1 MILLLFT
8 MLLEYLLFTFCL
20 NCYTC
25 IKKNEI
31 DKDEHDKQEFVSRK
45 LFGRELQEVLFNSI
59 FLTFIISTK
68 KLSNSRMKSKRTHE
82 IILPYLSSKFVEC
95 CIFYAIFSIF
105 FKCIRQVS
113 KSQRLKNLDSLK
125 TDK

>member
-59 FLTFIISTK
+59 LLTFIISTK
-68 KLSNSRMKSKRTHE
+68 KTK
-82 IILPYLSSKFVEC
+82 
-95 CIFYAIFSIF
+95 
-105 FKCIRQVS
+105 Q
-113 KSQRLKNLDSLK
+113 LKNEIK
-125 TDK
+125 ENT